1 MKHETSMALY
11 AYWRSCSGQKGVP
24 ARDIRPAELAPLLPS
39 LFLIDMD
46 LAAGARFRFCGAALA
61 MRYGRDL
68 TDESF
73 LDLWSGEDRATLER
87 GLKAFSPGRAGF
99 VAGVMAETMGAGFTA
114 FEMLV
119 LPLAG
124 ASAMAGAIGSMVR
137 IGGHEEMNRIRARLV
152 SQSLRS
158 VRYLEPATSPAA
170 PAARQPDLVARG
182 SSPSDR
188 RYRHLTL
195 VPGGKRIES
204 RF

>member
-1 MKHETSMALY
+1 M
-11 AYWRSCSGQKGVP
+11 GVP
-24 ARDIRPAELAPLLPS
+24 AGDIRPAELAPLLPS

-61 MRYGRDL
+61 TRYGRDL

-73 LDLWSGEDRATLER
+73 LDLWTAEDRTTLER
-87 GLKAFSPGRAGF
+87 DLKVTALGRTGF
-99 VAGVMAETMGAGFTA
+99 VAGIMAETVGAGFTA

-124 ASAMAGAIGSMVR
+124 RSTMAGAIGSMVR

-158 VRYLEPATSPAA
+158 VRFLEPAASPAMTA
-170 PAARQPDLVARG
+170 THQPSAAAGGPTPVRT
-182 SSPSDR
+182 
-188 RYRHLTL
+188 RYRHLT
-195 VPGGKRIES
+195 VVAGGKRIES